1 MILTKP
7 VMIMQPMNE
16 IVIRNHSHDQ
26 NLFDVWNRKS
36 VATILAL
43 VEVGRSSNN
52 AMESKEKAI
61 SVRAK

>member
-1 MILTKP
+1 
-7 VMIMQPMNE
+7 MQPMNE

-52 AMESKEKAI
+52 AMESN
-61 SVRAK
+61 

>member
-36 VATILAL
+36 AGMILVL
-43 VEVGRSSNN
+43 VEVGRSLNNVTESN
-52 AMESKEKAI
+52 
-61 SVRAK
+61 

>member
-26 NLFDVWNRKS
+26 NLFAVWNLKS
-36 VATILAL
+36 AGMILVL
-43 VEVGRSSNN
+43 VEVGRSLNN
-52 AMESKEKAI
+52 VTESKG
-61 SVRAK
+61 RQFR